1 MARKLVTV
9 AMMVLGLAAIGC
21 GAAGGKG
28 PAQDLRAQIQVDPAE
43 VQFSMPSI
51 GIGET
56 GEVSVVVT
64 NAGTDDLEI
73 TNIRIDYTK
82 PTDATLETEPAI
94 ALKQDYTGAGSVVVG
109 LPGSGNNEV
118 LTVGIVFTRYDDEI
132 DRTAELVFTSNDP
145 DAPVYKVPISTV
157 RPAPLL
163 RVVPENIDL
172 GQVSLDQTS
181 EKEATLRNSG
191 TGNLIITGFL
201 FQSGNPNFSLT
212 FEAQVYPPADTQVT
226 LATPLTLVP
235 DQASFIK
242 VSYTA
247 KESTPA
253 EAKIIVFSNDPKA
266 PAGTLIAVTANQE
279 GACIEVIPAEVD
291 FGGKVPPNQY
301 LLPVELKNCSSTKEL
316 NISKID
322 FENGIDRCEGPF
334 CVQIPEELG
343 DGLFNAEAPL
353 KVTAGNSVIVNVV
366 YAPTKE
372 SEVDETGQPIRDR
385 AILMVES
392 DAFTA
397 TTQVPVSGF
406 GIPDDCPV
414 AVIHVEEG
422 EEVIPQ
428 TVLHLHGENSYS
440 NAGNINKYEWEVD
453 QPALSASKFVP
464 TASYPSPT
472 FEANVAGKYTFKLNV
487 WDEYGRKSCFSAE
500 TVVFVVPDEAIHV
513 ELLWTSPG
521 DPNPDDEGPMAGTDL
536 DLHFAHP
543 NASQE
548 DLDGDG
554 KKDPWFDPTWDTFW
568 FYPLQN
574 WGSVSSNDDNPSLDR
589 DDVDGNGPE
598 NINLDVPED
607 GKSYAFGINYWDDHG
622 FGSAFATVRVYI
634 YAQLVFE
641 VKDVVM
647 YNHDMWWVGNIEWP
661 SGQVKSK
668 MAANG
673 GYWLTHDYH
682 HPLFYQ
688 P

>member
-1 MARKLVTV
+1 MVRKLF
-9 AMMVLGLAAIGC
+9 AMVLVVLGLVTLGC

-28 PAQDLRAQIQVDPAE
+28 PGQDLRPEIQVDPAE
-43 VQFSMPSI
+43 VQFSMPTLSV
-51 GIGET
+51 GET
-56 GEVSVVVT
+56 GAVDIV
-64 NAGTDDLEI
+64 I
-73 TNIRIDYTK
+73 TNGGTKALTISEVNLVYTA
-82 PTDATLETEPAI
+82 PDGVTEPEAAI
-94 ALKQDYTGAGSVVVG
+94 RLKADDMPTLPVSVG
-109 LPGSGNNEV
+109 LPGSGENEAQV
-118 LTVGIVFTRYDDEI
+118 ITLLFTRYDDEI
-132 DRTAELVFTSNDP
+132 DRSAELRLVSDDKDNPTLTI
-145 DAPVYKVPISTV
+145 PITTV

-163 RVVPENIDL
+163 RVVPEAIDL
-172 GQVSLDQTS
+172 GQVTLEQTA

-191 TGNLIITGFL
+191 TGNLEITGFL
-201 FQSGNPNFSLT
+201 FKSANPNFALT
-212 FEAQVYPPADTQVT
+212 FEAQVYVPSETQVT
-226 LATPLTLVP
+226 LAAPLVLVP
-235 DQASFIK
+235 DQATFLK

-247 KESTPA
+247 LESAPA
-253 EAKIIVFSNDPKA
+253 DAQIIVFSNDPKA
-266 PAGTLIAVTANQE
+266 PAGTLIQVTANQE
-279 GACIEVIPAEVD
+279 GACVEVIPAEVD

-301 LLPVELKNCSSTKEL
+301 LLPVELKNCSSTKQLE
-316 NISKID
+316 IAKID

-334 CVQIPEELG
+334 CVQIPPELG

-353 KVTAGNSVIVNVV
+353 VVNAGASIIVNVL

-372 SEVDETGQPIRDR
+372 SEVDESGQPIRDR
-385 AILMVES
+385 AVLIVES
-392 DAFTA
+392 NAFTA
-397 TTQVPVSGF
+397 TTQVQVSGF

-414 AVIHVEEG
+414 AVIHIEEG

-440 NAGNINKYEWEVD
+440 NAGNINKYEWEVE

-464 TASYPSPT
+464 TPSYPSPT
-472 FEANVAGKYTFKLNV
+472 FEANVAGKYVFKLNV

-500 TVVFVVPDEAIHV
+500 AVVFVVPDEAIHV

-574 WGSVSSNDDNPSLDR
+574 WGSISSNDDNPSLDR

-607 GKSYAFGINYWDDHG
+607 SKTYAFGVNYWDDHG
-622 FGSAFATVRVYI
+622 FGSAFATVRVYV

-647 YNHDMWWVGNIEWP
+647 YDHDMWWCGSIDWP

-668 MAANG
+668 MSANG

>member
-1 MARKLVTV
+1 MAKKLFVTLFV
-9 AMMVLGLAAIGC
+9 GVSLAALGC

-28 PAQDLRAQIQVDPAE
+28 AAEDNQPQIQVDPSE
-43 VQFSMPSI
+43 VQFSMPTLSV
-51 GIGET
+51 GDT
-56 GEVSVVVT
+56 GAVDIVVT
-64 NAGTDDLEI
+64 NGGTKALTISSVELVYTIPAG
-73 TNIRIDYTK
+73 
-82 PTDATLETEPAI
+82 ATEPEPAI
-94 ALKQDYTGAGSVVVG
+94 RLDAAELPELPVAVG
-109 LPGSGNNEV
+109 LPGSGENEAQV
-118 LTVGIVFTRYDDEI
+118 ISLLFTRYDDEI
-132 DRTAELVFTSNDP
+132 DRTAELRIVSDDP
-145 DAPVYKVPISTV
+145 DNKTLVIPISTT

-163 RVVPENIDL
+163 RVVPEALDL
-172 GQVSLDQTS
+172 GQVSLDQTT

-191 TGNLIITGFL
+191 TGNLEITGFL
-201 FQSGNPNFSLT
+201 FKSNNPNFALT
-212 FEAQVYPPADTQVT
+212 FEAQVYTPSDLQVE
-226 LATPLTLVP
+226 LATGLTLKP
-235 DQASFIK
+235 DQATFLK

-253 EAKIIVFSNDPKA
+253 DAQIVIFSNDPKA
-266 PAGTLIAVTANQE
+266 PTGTVIQVTANQE
-279 GACIEVIPAEVD
+279 GACVEVVPAEVD

-301 LLPVELKNCSSTKEL
+301 LLPVELKNCSSSKVL
-316 NISKID
+316 NIAKID

-334 CVQIPEELG
+334 CVQIPAELG
-343 DGLFNAEAPL
+343 SGDFNATSPL
-353 KVTAGNSVIVNVV
+353 VVNAGDSIIVNVI
-366 YAPTKE
+366 YAPSGE
-372 SEVDETGQPIRDR
+372 SEVDENGQPVRDR
-385 AILMVES
+385 ANLIIES
-392 DAFTA
+392 NAFTA

-414 AVIHVEEG
+414 AVIHIEEG

-440 NAGNINKYEWEVD
+440 NAGNINKYEWSVE

-464 TASYPSPT
+464 TPSYPSPT
-472 FEANVAGKYTFKLNV
+472 FEANVAGKYVFKLNV

-500 TVVFVVPDEAIHV
+500 AVVFVVPDEAIHV

-521 DPNPDDEGPMAGTDL
+521 DPNPDDEGPTAGTDL

-543 NASQE
+543 NASQS

-554 KKDPWFDPTWDTFW
+554 NKDPWFDPTWDTFW

-574 WGSVSSNDDNPSLDR
+574 WGSISSNDDNPSLDR

-607 GKSYAFGINYWDDHG
+607 AKTYAFGVNYWDDHG
-622 FGSAFATVRVYI
+622 FGTAFATVRVYI

-647 YNHDMWWVGNIEWP
+647 YDHDMWWCGSIDWP

-668 MAANG
+668 MSANG